1 MERKPASASGIGES
15 AERNREDSELIARHE
30 RFPAGASKTV
40 ENPEHPPHPG
50 GGSDSMLL
58 KEASSPAFRHF
69 DRREKSMCGADSN
82 GFLASLEMTVH
93 AEVAL

>member
-1 MERKPASASGIGES
+1 
-15 AERNREDSELIARHE
+15 
-30 RFPAGASKTV
+30 
-40 ENPEHPPHPG
+40 
-50 GGSDSMLL
+50 MLL